1 MEWLDSYGFFKKIC
15 KQRLLWVN
23 IGYLWLGISSKFRW
37 KKFQKIY
44 NLFKNLGFSFVDDIV
59 LKYIEIF
66 ELPEEEVLDKIETL
80 KNTLGDNYKNIISN
94 NMNILKYLV

>member
-1 MEWLDSYGFFKKIC
+1 M
-15 KQRLLWVN
+15 
-23 IGYLWLGISSKFRW
+23 
-37 KKFQKIY
+37 
-44 NLFKNLGFSFVDDIV
+44 
-59 LKYIEIF
+59 KYIEIF

>member
-1 MEWLDSYGFFKKIC
+1 MDFLRKYVSNVYYELILDTYD
-15 KQRLLWVN
+15 WV
-23 IGYLWLGISSKFRW
+23 YLQSLDE

>member
-1 MEWLDSYGFFKKIC
+1 MDFLRKYVSNVYYELILDTYD
-15 KQRLLWVN
+15 WV
-23 IGYLWLGISSKFRW
+23 YLQSLDEKN
-37 KKFQKIY
+37 FQKIY

>member
-1 MEWLDSYGFFKKIC
+1 MDFLRKYVSNVYYELILDTYD
-15 KQRLLWVN
+15 WV
-23 IGYLWLGISSKFRW
+23 YLQSLDE
-37 KKFQKIY
+37 KKFQNIY

>member
-1 MEWLDSYGFFKKIC
+1 MDFLRKYVSDVYYELILDTYD
-15 KQRLLWVN
+15 WV
-23 IGYLWLGISSKFRW
+23 YLQSLDE

>member
-1 MEWLDSYGFFKKIC
+1 MDFLRKYVSNVYYELILDTYD
-15 KQRLLWVN
+15 WV
-23 IGYLWLGISSKFRW
+23 YLQSLDEKN
-37 KKFQKIY
+37 FQKIY

-66 ELPEEEVLDKIETL
+66 GLPEEEVLDKIETL